1 MSSDVSSAKIPAVLG
16 TNNVTLIAKAVFWLC
31 GQVAAGRARAPKTR
45 EGGALDV
52 VQG

>member
-1 MSSDVSSAKIPAVLG
+1 MSSDVSSAKVLAVLG

-31 GQVAAGRARAPKTR
+31 GQVESGRARAPKTR
-45 EGGALDV
+45 EGGVLDM